1 VNGRPTEAPGPAL
14 GGRADDRVT
23 DAAIGRLGM
32 RLFLASLGML
42 FGAGLLGHLVI
53 RLRQPTW
60 PPEGAPALPAGL
72 WVSTA
77 LLVVTSVAVWRAE
90 RAARDDRPRGVR
102 GWLLVTLL
110 LGFGFLAMQV
120 VNWRTMAVAVEVSGQ
135 DLFTFT
141 YWMLTVLHG
150 LHVVGGL
157 VPLVVAS
164 VRAGTGRYG
173 SLNTVPIHNIAV
185 YWHFLG
191 VTWAAILAVLLV

>member
-1 VNGRPTEAPGPAL
+1 MDSTGPAL
-14 GGRADDRVT
+14 RDRRDDRVT
-23 DAAIGRLGM
+23 DAEIGRLGM

-77 LLVVTSVAVWRAE
+77 LLVITSIAVWQAE
-90 RAARDDRPRGVR
+90 RAARDDRTSQLQ
-102 GWLLVTLL
+102 GWLLATLS
-110 LGFGFLAMQV
+110 LGVGFLVMQIL
-120 VNWRTMAVAVEVSGQ
+120 NWRTMAIAVQAGGQ
-135 DLFTFT
+135 DLFTFS

-164 VRAGTGRYG
+164 VRVGTGRYG
-173 SLNTVPIHNIAV
+173 SLNTVPIHNIAL

>member
-1 VNGRPTEAPGPAL
+1 MDSPVGGMDGRESRHGH
-14 GGRADDRVT
+14 DDEV
-23 DAAIGRLGM
+23 GRLGM

-53 RLRQPTW
+53 RLRQPVW
-60 PPEGAPALPAGL
+60 PPDGAPPLPAGL
-72 WVSTA
+72 WVSTV
-77 LLVVTSVAVWRAE
+77 LLVVTSVSVWQAE
-90 RAARDDRPRGVR
+90 RAAHDDRTKALQRWLMTTLALGVAF
-102 GWLLVTLL
+102 V
-110 LGFGFLAMQV
+110 AMQIM
-120 VNWRTMAVAVEVSGQ
+120 NWRAMATAVAATGQ

-164 VRAGTGRYG
+164 VRAGGGRYG
-173 SLNTVPIHNIAV
+173 SLNTVPIHNIAL

-191 VTWAAILAVLLV
+191 VTWLGILIVLLV

>member
-1 VNGRPTEAPGPAL
+1 MDSTGPAL
-14 GGRADDRVT
+14 RDRRDDRVT
-23 DAAIGRLGM
+23 DAEIGRLGM

-77 LLVVTSVAVWRAE
+77 LLVITSVAVWQAE
-90 RAARDDRPRGVR
+90 RAARDDRTGQLQ
-102 GWLLVTLL
+102 GWLLATLG
-110 LGFGFLAMQV
+110 LGVGFLVMQIL
-120 VNWRTMAVAVEVSGQ
+120 NWRTMAIAVQAGGQ
-135 DLFTFT
+135 DLFTFS

-173 SLNTVPIHNIAV
+173 SLNTVPIHNIAL

>member
-1 VNGRPTEAPGPAL
+1 MDSAVRDASGRTGR
-14 GGRADDRVT
+14 GGHDADV
-23 DAAIGRLGM
+23 GRLGM

-53 RLRQPTW
+53 RLRQPVW

-77 LLVVTSVAVWRAE
+77 LLAVTSIAVWRAE
-90 RAARDDRPRGVR
+90 RATRDDRSRDLQR
-102 GWLLVTLL
+102 WLLATLG
-110 LGFGFLAMQV
+110 LGGGFLAMQV
-120 VNWRTMAVAVEVSGQ
+120 VNWRTMAIAVNAGGQ
-135 DLFTFT
+135 DLFTFS

-157 VPLVVAS
+157 VPLVVAAI
-164 VRAGTGRYG
+164 RAGGGRYG
-173 SLNTVPIHNIAV
+173 SLNTVPIHNIAL

-191 VTWAAILAVLLV
+191 VTWAGILVVLVV

>member
-1 VNGRPTEAPGPAL
+1 MDPAARDPGDRHD
-14 GGRADDRVT
+14 RAGH
-23 DAAIGRLGM
+23 DADVGRLGM

-53 RLRQPTW
+53 RLRQPMW
-60 PPEGAPALPAGL
+60 PPDGAPALPAGL

-77 LLVVTSVAVWRAE
+77 LLAITSVAVWQAE
-90 RAARDDRPRGVR
+90 RAARGDRSRALQ
-102 GWLLVTLL
+102 GWLLATLL
-110 LGFGFLAMQV
+110 LGVGFLAMQV
-120 VNWRTMAVAVEVSGQ
+120 LNWRSMAIAVEAGGQ

-150 LHVVGGL
+150 LHVLGGL
-157 VPLVVAS
+157 VPLVVTSA
-164 VRAGTGRYG
+164 RAGSGRYG
-173 SLNTVPIHNIAV
+173 SLNTVPIHNVAL

>member
-1 VNGRPTEAPGPAL
+1 MDSTGPAL
-14 GGRADDRVT
+14 RDRRDDRVT
-23 DAAIGRLGM
+23 DAEIGRLGM
-32 RLFLASLGML
+32 RLFLASLSML

-77 LLVVTSVAVWRAE
+77 LLVITSVAVWQAE
-90 RAARDDRPRGVR
+90 RAARDDRTGRLQ
-102 GWLLVTLL
+102 GWLLATLG
-110 LGFGFLAMQV
+110 LGVGFLVMQIL
-120 VNWRTMAVAVEVSGQ
+120 NWRTMALAVQAGGQ
-135 DLFTFT
+135 DLFTFS

-173 SLNTVPIHNIAV
+173 SLNTVPIHNIAL